1 MSDFIHNGVSHGDVA
16 STLMANNF
24 DPHVLRPYIGDDG
37 KSYVTINQGGQAKS
51 LITNAPATLRK
62 DEWISLDDVVVKA
75 AKSRLAAVA
84 DLRANGLQ
92 YNIPNGMGKT
102 VLQYQNQSD
111 ISAAAVSMDGL
122 NESAGDRPEYDLN
135 SLPLPIIHK
144 DFRFSAREVLASRN
158 GGSPLDTTIAELAG
172 RKVAEEAENLLL
184 GVSDSYSYGGGTIY
198 GYTNFPSRLTKTMTA
213 PSTTNH
219 KTTVSE
225 ILAMKSQSQAAKHYG
240 PWFCYCSTSWD
251 QYMDEDYEVAKGD
264 NTLRDRIGAIE
275 GIDRPKTLDFLPANT
290 LLLVQ
295 KSSDVVREVIGMDI
309 TTVQW
314 ETKGGMELHFK
325 VMGIMIPQLRKDFNG
340 NTGIVHGT
348 HA

>member
-1 MSDFIHNGVSHGDVA
+1 MSDFLYNGHASGDVA

-24 DPHVLRPYIGDDG
+24 DPHVLRPYIGNDG
-37 KSYVTINQGGQAKS
+37 KNYVTVNNGSKS
-51 LITNAPATLRK
+51 IVTNAPASLRK
-62 DEWISLDDVVVKA
+62 DEWIALDDVVLKA
-75 AKSRLAAVA
+75 AQQRLNAVA
-84 DLRANGLQ
+84 DLRAAGLQ

-111 ISAAAVSMDGL
+111 ISAASVSMDGL
-122 NESAGDRPEYDLN
+122 NQSDSDRPEYDLIN
-135 SLPLPIIHK
+135 LPLPIIHK

-158 GGSPLDTTIAELAG
+158 GNSPLDTTVAELAA

-184 GVSDSYSYGGGTIY
+184 GVSDSYAYGGGTIY

-213 PSTTNH
+213 PSSSNH
-219 KTTVSE
+219 PTTVQE
-225 ILAMKSQSQAAKHYG
+225 VLAMKTQSQNAKHFG

-251 QYMDEDYEVAKGD
+251 QYMDEDYSQSKGD
-264 NTLRDRIGAIE
+264 ITLRDRIGQIE

-314 ETKGGMELHFK
+314 EAKGGMELNFK
-325 VMGIMIPQLRKDFNG
+325 VMGIMIPQLRKDFAG
-340 NTGIVHGT
+340 NTGIVHGSYT
-348 HA
+348 

>member
-1 MSDFIHNGVSHGDVA
+1 MSDFLYNGHASGDVA

-24 DPHVLRPYIGDDG
+24 DPHVLRPYIGNDG
-37 KSYVTINQGGQAKS
+37 KNYVTVNNGSKS
-51 LITNAPATLRK
+51 IVTNAPASLRK
-62 DEWISLDDVVVKA
+62 DEWIALDDVVLKA
-75 AKSRLAAVA
+75 AQQRLNAVA
-84 DLRANGLQ
+84 DLRAAGLQ

-111 ISAAAVSMDGL
+111 ISAASVSMDGL
-122 NESAGDRPEYDLN
+122 NQSDSDRPEYDLIN
-135 SLPLPIIHK
+135 LPLPIIHK

-158 GGSPLDTTIAELAG
+158 GNSPLDTTVAELAA

-184 GVSDSYSYGGGTIY
+184 GVSDSYAYGGGTIY

-213 PSTTNH
+213 PSSSNH
-219 KTTVSE
+219 PTTVQE
-225 ILAMKSQSQAAKHYG
+225 VLAMKTQSQNAKHFG

-251 QYMDEDYEVAKGD
+251 QYMDEDYSQSKGD
-264 NTLRDRIGAIE
+264 ITLRDRIGQIE

-314 ETKGGMELHFK
+314 EAKGGMELNFK
-325 VMGIMIPQLRKDFNG
+325 VMGIMIPQLRKDFAG
-340 NTGIVHGT
+340 NTGIVHGSYS
-348 HA
+348 

>member
-1 MSDFIHNGVSHGDVA
+1 MSDFLYNGHASGDVA

-24 DPHVLRPYIGDDG
+24 DPHVLRPYIGNDG
-37 KSYVTINQGGQAKS
+37 KNYVTVNNGSKS
-51 LITNAPATLRK
+51 IVTNAPASLRK
-62 DEWISLDDVVVKA
+62 DEWIALDDVVLKA
-75 AKSRLAAVA
+75 AQQRLNAVA
-84 DLRANGLQ
+84 DLRAAGLQ

-111 ISAAAVSMDGL
+111 ISAASVSMDGL
-122 NESAGDRPEYDLN
+122 NQSDSDRPEYDLIN
-135 SLPLPIIHK
+135 LPLPIIHK

-158 GGSPLDTTIAELAG
+158 GNSPLDTTVAELAA

-184 GVSDSYSYGGGTIY
+184 GVSDSYAYGGGTIY

-213 PSTTNH
+213 PSSSNH
-219 KTTVSE
+219 ATTVQE
-225 ILAMKSQSQAAKHYG
+225 VLAMKTQSQDAKHFG

-251 QYMDEDYEVAKGD
+251 QYMDEDYSQSKGD
-264 NTLRDRIGAIE
+264 ITLRDRIGQIE

-314 ETKGGMELHFK
+314 EAKGGMELNFK
-325 VMGIMIPQLRKDFNG
+325 VMGIMIPQLRKDFAG
-340 NTGIVHGT
+340 NTGIVHGSYS
-348 HA
+348 